1 MNKPVVS
8 GLAPRGVAKPPQTQA
23 PRCSRDAAARG
34 KPAHYKG
41 NLSVHAAQRG
51 FTLIE
56 VMVAIMLMA
65 LVSVI
70 AWRGLDS
77 VTRADQH
84 LQASTEQTEALLRA
98 LNQMQRDLSL
108 RASVELT
115 APEAPKA
122 EGLAAVTVRSSD
134 SKGFRLEVI
143 RSAPALGDGL
153 QRVRWWLKGDALYRA
168 AAPARDRFPLPAAT
182 DGVMVLAGVSD
193 LQVRVWEQDKGWR
206 QLSGNRRDD
215 PLGLEISL
223 VRQTP
228 QGVERYRQVVGPLK

>member
-1 MNKPVVS
+1 MNRS
-8 GLAPRGVAKPPQTQA
+8 Q
-23 PRCSRDAAARG
+23 
-34 KPAHYKG
+34 H
-41 NLSVHAAQRG
+41 G

-65 LVSVI
+65 VVSLI

-84 LQASTEQTEALLRA
+84 LQASTEQTEVLLRA
-98 LNQMQRDLSL
+98 LNQMQRDISL

-115 APEAPKA
+115 APDAPQDT
-122 EGLAAVTVRSSD
+122 GLAAITVRSSD
-134 SKGFRLEVI
+134 SKGFRLDVI
-143 RSAPALGDGL
+143 RSAPVAGDGL

-168 AAPARDRFPLPAAT
+168 AAPTRDRYPLPAAK
-182 DGVMVLAGVSD
+182 DGLVVLTGVSD
-193 LQVRVWEQDKGWR
+193 VQVRVWEPDKGWR
-206 QLSGNRRDD
+206 QLSGNRRED

-228 QGVERYRQVVGPLK
+228 QGVETYRQVVGPLK

>member
-1 MNKPVVS
+1 M
-8 GLAPRGVAKPPQTQA
+8 
-23 PRCSRDAAARG
+23 
-34 KPAHYKG
+34 KPA
-41 NLSVHAAQRG
+41 QQG

-65 LVSVI
+65 VVSLI

-84 LQASTEQTEALLRA
+84 LQASTEQTEVLLRA
-98 LNQMQRDLSL
+98 LNQMQRDISL
-108 RASVELT
+108 HASVELT
-115 APEAPKA
+115 PPEATQT

-134 SKGFRLEVI
+134 SKGFRLDVI
-143 RSAPALGDGL
+143 RSAPMAGDGL

-168 AAPARDRFPLPAAT
+168 AAPARDRYPLPAAK
-182 DGVMVLAGVSD
+182 DGVVVLTGVSD
-193 LQVRVWEQDKGWR
+193 LQVRVWEADKGWR
-206 QLSGNRRDD
+206 QLSGNRRED

-228 QGVERYRQVVGPLK
+228 QGVEKYRQVVGPLK